1 MSTFIGKWILARIV
15 KSALVFERNA
25 IDLYQRLKEKDIG
38 GALGGG
44 LTHLLE
50 EEELHWRILHETAAG
65 KLGREDL
72 ERAFREHLYAH
83 LHEIQPLGPQ
93 ALAELGGE
101 LEEALKE
108 ERDTFV
114 FYSNLR
120 RSSRIPAVKKAFEVL
135 AEMEREHVD
144 ILMKLLGRQ
153 SK

>member
-1 MSTFIGKWILARIV
+1 MATFIGKWILARIV

-25 IDLYQRLKEKDIG
+25 IDLYQRLREKDLT

-44 LTHLLE
+44 LSHLLE
-50 EEELHWRILHETAAG
+50 EEEMHWRILTETAEG
-65 KLGREDL
+65 RLGIEDL
-72 ERAFREHLYAH
+72 ERVFREHLYAH
-83 LHEIQPLGPQ
+83 LHEIRPLGTE

-101 LEEALKE
+101 LERALKE

-120 RSSRIPAVKKAFEVL
+120 RASRIPVVRKAFELL
-135 AEMEREHVD
+135 ADMEREHVD
-144 ILMKLLGRQ
+144 IITKLLGRE